1 MALNGII
8 ERIKKELDQKDRRR
22 EEIFAKG
29 REIRRLSTKAIMDI
43 HRFKY
48 AEAADLIK
56 QAKDHV
62 VDLSE
67 TDLRFSFLQE
77 ALQEYAEAVIVL
89 ALVKKEELPGPD
101 EVGIP
106 TEAYALGLADAIGEL
121 RRHILDLIR
130 SDRFD
135 EVEHFLD
142 LMDEMSY
149 GIKMLDYPS
158 AILPIRRKQ
167 DVARMLQERTRGE
180 VTMAQKLSRVE
191 K

>member
-1 MALNGII
+1 MALNDII

-29 REIRRLSTKAIMDI
+29 RDIRRLSTKAIMDI
-43 HRFKY
+43 HRVKY
-48 AEAADLIK
+48 TEAADLIK
-56 QAKDHV
+56 EAEDHV
-62 VDLSE
+62 VDLSHS
-67 TDLRFSFLQE
+67 DLRFSFLQE

-101 EVGIP
+101 DIGIP
-106 TEAYALGLADAIGEL
+106 TEAYALGLADSIGEL

-135 EVEHFLD
+135 DVEHFLE
-142 LMDEMSY
+142 LMDEISY

>member
-8 ERIKKELDQKDRRR
+8 ERIKKDLDQKDRRR
-22 EEIFAKG
+22 EEIFAEG
-29 REIRRLSTKAIMDI
+29 RNIRRLSTKAIMDI

-56 QAKDHV
+56 EAEGHV
-62 VDLSE
+62 VDLSD

-101 EVGIP
+101 DIGIP
-106 TEAYALGLADAIGEL
+106 TEAYALGLADSIGEL

-130 SDRFD
+130 SDRFE
-135 EVEHFLD
+135 EVEHFLE

-149 GIKMLDYPS
+149 GIKMLDYPA

-191 K
+191 R

>member
-8 ERIKKELDQKDRRR
+8 DRIKKELDQKDRRR

-29 REIRRLSTKAIMDI
+29 RDIRRLSTKAIMDI
-43 HRFKY
+43 HRLKHT
-48 AEAADLIK
+48 EAADLIK
-56 QAKDHV
+56 EAEAHV
-62 VDLSE
+62 VELSE

-89 ALVKKEELPGPD
+89 ALVKKEELPGPED
-101 EVGIP
+101 VGIP
-106 TEAYALGLADAIGEL
+106 TEAYALGLADSIGEL

-130 SDRFD
+130 ADRFD
-135 EVEHFLD
+135 DVEHFLD
-142 LMDEMSY
+142 LMDEITY
-149 GIKMLDYPS
+149 GIKMLDYPA

-191 K
+191 R